1 MMLPV
6 RVLSLVQLHDVGKN
20 LKRIEQIEKCVSI
33 QTRMKLKKSIAYIE
47 LNVFRTTLLSLNAL
61 F

>member
-6 RVLSLVQLHDVGKN
+6 RVLSLVRLHDVGKN